1 MDSSRVR
8 NILAVLVFL
17 AATTGSVSAAKQEL
31 PAGEV
36 LSIIVVKGLDG
47 VSSHRWSV
55 FTVQVG
61 NVIYTGSGKRIH
73 HPLDDYSE
81 GFNAGDAVQ
90 AEIRGTDMI
99 IKKPGGK
106 TLKTKIMKKVPAN
119 ESLN

>member
-1 MDSSRVR
+1 MDFPGARSLTLS
-8 NILAVLVFL
+8 LLVLVAAHGITL
-17 AATTGSVSAAKQEL
+17 AEKQEAL
-31 PAGEV
+31 AGEL

-47 VSSHRWSV
+47 VSSHRFSA

-73 HPLDDYSE
+73 HPLDDYNE

-90 AEIRGTDMI
+90 AEIRGNEMI
-99 IKKPGGK
+99 IKKHGGRA
-106 TLKTKIMKKVPAN
+106 LKTKIMKKVPAN